1 MSFTPLRRY
10 GPLVCAGLAAAACK
24 DTVSPDKQ
32 VSVIEISPKSARLYS
47 VGQQQQFTTILT
59 TEAGTDGEGI
69 PVTYVARDK
78 SLIDVTPAG
87 VATALKKGG
96 STYVVATAGGKSDSA
111 LVDVPTTSC
120 GSVAPTTTVV
130 GQVVTDI
137 GGTGFCSAASTGE
150 YAVIVHNT
158 SFAGAGAVAVEVTGI
173 AVGGPPTPAASLSRI
188 VTGNDFG
195 TALHQWRRDVAAEM
209 RFRRQEA
216 GLTAS
221 FAASARQWYANR
233 PRRASFSY
241 VPPSVGDMMH
251 VNVNISGVSCT
262 DSTMIDARV
271 AAVSNSAIVLDDP
284 RNPSGGKYTDAEYNE
299 FAQAFDS
306 VINPLDTTQFGS
318 PTDLDGNQRVL
329 IVFTKSV
336 NERTPAGVD
345 YYIGG
350 LTNTRDLLPKAGGAQ
365 PCPASNQA
373 EMFYMLVPD
382 SAGVVNTNVFS
393 KSFVT
398 SVTEATLAHEY
409 QHMINFAR
417 RRYINAATPQADE
430 VLWLNEGLSHMAE
443 ELLYY
448 RKSVRT
454 PRSNIGGS
462 SLSTANETWNQWVF
476 YASGDFLNYDEYV
489 FAPSTTSPFE
499 SGDDL
504 ATRGATWSFLR
515 YLADQTMP
523 ADGRVWYNMVNS
535 GESGV
540 TNNQNRFGLTTA
552 SLTGMFR
559 DFVVSTYTDD
569 YVANVAARFTQPSWN
584 MRSIYPRLNQII
596 NASPPFAWPLNGTGL
611 NDGETRN
618 ANIQAG
624 GFKVYRFTGIA
635 GANSYITVKGFGGS
649 TLPTGVTISVVRT
662 Q

>member
-1 MSFTPLRRY
+1 MSLKPLRRF
-10 GPLVCAGLAAAACK
+10 GPLVVAGLAVAACK
-24 DTVSPDKQ
+24 DTVSPDKK

-59 TEAGTDGEGI
+59 TESGTDGEGI
-69 PVTYVARDK
+69 PVSYVARDK
-78 SLIDVTPAG
+78 SLLEVTSEG

-96 STYVVATAGGKSDSA
+96 STWVIATAGGKSDSA
-111 LVDVPTTSC
+111 LVEVPTTSC
-120 GSVAPTTTVV
+120 GSVAATALIV
-130 GQVVTDI
+130 GQVATNI
-137 GGTGFCSAASTGE
+137 GDTGFCSAASTGD
-150 YAVIVHNT
+150 YTVIVHNT
-158 SFAGAGAVAVEVTGI
+158 SLAGAGGVSVEVQGVAI
-173 AVGGPPTPAASLSRI
+173 SSPPTTGASLSLA
-188 VTGNDFG
+188 VPGNDFG
-195 TALHQWRRDVAAEM
+195 KALHQWRRDVAAEM

-216 GLTAS
+216 AVAAP
-221 FAASARQWYANR
+221 FAASARQWYASR
-233 PRRASFSY
+233 PKRASFAAA
-241 VPPSVGDMMH
+241 PPNVGDLVH
-251 VNVNISGVSCT
+251 VNVNISGVGCT

-271 AAVSNSAIVLDDP
+271 AAISNSAIVLDDP
-284 RNPSGGKYTDAEYNE
+284 RNPTGGKYTDAEYND
-299 FAQAFDS
+299 FAQSFDS
-306 VINPLDTTQFGS
+306 VINPLDTTQFGA

-329 IVFTKSV
+329 IVFTKAV

-350 LTNTRDLLPKAGGAQ
+350 LTNSRDLLPKAGAQ

-409 QHMINFAR
+409 QHLINFAR
-417 RRYINAATPQADE
+417 RRYLNAGAPQVDE
-430 VLWLNEGLSHMAE
+430 ALWLNEGISHVAE

-448 RKSVRT
+448 RKSGKT

-462 SLSTANETWNQWVF
+462 DLSTANSSFNQWVY

-489 FAPSTTSPFE
+489 FAPSETSPFE
-499 SGDDL
+499 AGDAL
-504 ATRGATWSFLR
+504 ATRGATWSLLR
-515 YLADQTMP
+515 YLADQTMTS
-523 ADGRVWYNMVNS
+523 DGRVWYNMVNS
-535 GESGV
+535 GESGL
-540 TNNQNRFGLTTA
+540 TNVQNRFGLTTT
-552 SLTGMFR
+552 SFTSMFR

-569 YVANVAARFTQPSWN
+569 FVTNVAPKYTQPSWN

-596 NASPPFAWPLNGTGL
+596 NSSPPFVWPMKGTGL
-611 NDGETRN
+611 NDAETRT
-618 ANIQAG
+618 ANVQAG
-624 GFKVYRFTGIA
+624 GFKVYRFTGLP
-635 GANSYITVKGFGGS
+635 GADSYIRVKGFGGT